1 MGKRTGQVGVGSQ
14 AQKTDPHLSQLG
26 DGTSVT
32 GQNSCEN
39 CPDQHLLEMPPCGS
53 PRLRIHATVFM
64 FFSCI
69 GVGDNWARLSPQLLQ
84 DGSQGQGATGSV
96 SGALVVPVGPRPQ
109 CGLCS
114 QGCSAVLG
122 WEAGEGPG
130 REAGGWKPGLGFVLG
145 SACSS
150 EGYKWSL
157 HEVVQRKSSRRKL
170 NFYLKGCTCGFGVG
184 QPQWVPVPLL
194 LTE

>member
-1 MGKRTGQVGVGSQ
+1 MRT
-14 AQKTDPHLSQLG
+14 AQ
-26 DGTSVT
+26 TSIYWR
-32 GQNSCEN
+32 CH
-39 CPDQHLLEMPPCGS
+39 PGS
-53 PRLRIHATVFM
+53 PRLRMHASVCAVFLHRGGGQLGKAE
-64 FFSCI
+64 SPAL
-69 GVGDNWARLSPQLLQ
+69 ARWQPGARSHRVCVWSPSTPL
-84 DGSQGQGATGSV
+84 
-96 SGALVVPVGPRPQ
+96 GPRPQ

-150 EGYKWSL
+150 EGYKRSL
-157 HEVVQRKSSRRKL
+157 HEAVQRKSSRRKL
-170 NFYLKGCTCGFGVG
+170 NFYLKGCTCDFVVG
-184 QPQWVPVPLL
+184 QPQWVPAPLL